1 MSSQVAQRRQ
11 SGGNGYRGN
20 NNHRNNRRDNGRYR
34 QDYSTSRR
42 HHESH
47 NNNQAHEPVIPGAFF
62 LGNIDKALTR
72 EEVYEF
78 VKNETNCYIKKF
90 DMPNVVGDEKDT
102 QGRPIRCAGFAF
114 VHVKYQWMADEM
126 LSLGKI
132 RIGNLEAEIKPYD
145 QMKRLMSERRHRANT
160 QNLSEHGGDDQV
172 APPASTS
179 SPKKPSSSSR
189 IVTPRE
195 TSSSS
200 RTPHQRHQG
209 YTGTEN
215 WAELEGESD
224 YHPGNDWSMKISQF
238 GDHCLE
244 DDSQYQTEDDSA
256 SIASRRET
264 NVNVIE
270 PPSSMYSTRASTPSQ
285 RHQNRSR
292 MVSKINVP
300 ENTIIVGEIT
310 QKLIDDGITPTADK
324 INELAAEKYAV
335 EGAIV
340 GEQVSSAPVFQRQ
353 ESVRSQIQ
361 HARAQVE
368 AQQQI
373 VLPQQTPVVVPQQHI
388 QVPVSAVPM
397 SLSVSPPSS
406 INTIIA
412 QPVQL
417 PVVPQTSVHQPYLNS
432 VTHNSIA
439 VAAGQMVQGDVQ
451 GYQGA
456 LYGELV
462 QQWLHYYT
470 MNPGQALVD
479 LQSNELEQCQ
489 VMQVKAMQ
497 ALQGQGF

>member
-172 APPASTS
+172 APPASTT

-340 GEQVSSAPVFQRQ
+340 GEQVSFCAGASKARVGALANTACACASRGAAANCLAAADASSGAATTHSSSCECRSDESLCVAAVLYQHNHRTTRTTAGSSADERAPAVLEQR
-353 ESVRSQIQ
+353 
-361 HARAQVE
+361 H
-368 AQQQI
+368 AQQYRRGCR
-373 VLPQQTPVVVPQQHI
+373 PDG
-388 QVPVSAVPM
+388 AGRRAG
-397 SLSVSPPSS
+397 LSGRTLWRVG
-406 INTIIA
+406 A
-412 QPVQL
+412 
-417 PVVPQTSVHQPYLNS
+417 
-432 VTHNSIA
+432 A
-439 VAAGQMVQGDVQ
+439 VAALLHDEPGS
-451 GYQGA
+451 GA
-456 LYGELV
+456 SGPSE
-462 QQWLHYYT
+462 
-470 MNPGQALVD
+470 
-479 LQSNELEQCQ
+479 
-489 VMQVKAMQ
+489 
-497 ALQGQGF
+497 